1 LGFLKGN
8 YLLKLV
14 ITSDFI
20 TQSKPLGGSTP
31 QTPER
36 ISFSVG
42 CLHAAADTFV
52 IRVCGKKLFGGG
64 RVWGVGCGVWGF
76 IDFQVVNYLIF
87 REKVQEFSPR
97 SPQWLALFEGKK
109 VQKSYPTR
117 FLDLFSRP

>member
-1 LGFLKGN
+1 ML
-8 YLLKLV
+8 
-14 ITSDFI
+14 
-20 TQSKPLGGSTP
+20 
-31 QTPER
+31 
-36 ISFSVG
+36 
-42 CLHAAADTFV
+42 
-52 IRVCGKKLFGGG
+52 KKLFGGG

-117 FLDLFSRP
+117 FLDLFSRPYLSRLVWIFPVLTERLLHSFDRTF